1 MLRCS
6 ATPIKTVLKGN
17 AMETSGHGGVEYD
30 KVDKEYF
37 EKRQLKRGAAGPL
50 LLVGLGIA
58 YVISGDYAGW
68 NFGLAQ
74 GGWGGL
80 MIASVMM
87 ALMYTCMCFALA
99 ELATIAPTAGGG
111 YGFARRAFGPW
122 GGFLT
127 GTAILIEYAIA
138 PAAIA
143 VFIGGYIK
151 SLFEIDIAQ
160 WVVSAAFFG
169 IFLGIHIY
177 GAGEALRLIFGITA
191 LAVIALIVWIFAMA
205 PFFDSAKWFDI
216 AVNPEAT
223 GASSFLPF
231 GYLGIWAAIPFA
243 MWFFLAI
250 EGVPLAAEETSDPK
264 RDLPRGLIGGMF
276 VLLAFCALIM
286 ILGPGGVGSEALK
299 ANTNPLVAAL
309 EHPATYGGPTWISKF
324 VNFVGLAGL
333 IASFFSI
340 IYAYSRLVFAMSRA
354 GYLPRGL
361 SLTNA
366 RQSPWVALIVPG
378 IVGFLLS
385 LTGQGDQL
393 ILMAVFGA
401 TISYILMMASHI
413 KLRLAEPDLPRPYST
428 PGGVLTS
435 GIALVLACI
444 ALAAVFVGDTKMMIG
459 EHAVSVAFLSAIAYA
474 ILVAYFAIYS
484 RHHLVAAAPGEE
496 APY

>member
-1 MLRCS
+1 
-6 ATPIKTVLKGN
+6 
-17 AMETSGHGGVEYD
+17 METQGTAGVEYEA
-30 KVDKEYF
+30 VDKAYF
-37 EKRQLKRGAAGPL
+37 ENRQLKRGAAGWV
-50 LLVGLGIA
+50 LLVGLGVA

-68 NFGLAQ
+68 NFGLEQ

-80 MIASVMM
+80 MVAAFLM
-87 ALMYTCMCFALA
+87 ALMYACMCFALA

-143 VFIGGYIK
+143 VFIGGYMR

-160 WVVSAAFFG
+160 WVISAGFFAV
-169 IFLGIHIY
+169 FLGIHIY
-177 GAGEALRLIFGITA
+177 GAGEALRLIFAITA
-191 LAVIALIVWIFAMA
+191 LAVIALIVWCVAMV
-205 PFFDSAKWFDI
+205 PFFDSAKLFDI
-216 AVNPEAT
+216 AVNPEAA
-223 GASSFLPF
+223 GASPFLPF
-231 GYLGIWAAIPFA
+231 GYFGIWAAIPFA

-250 EGVPLAAEETSDPK
+250 EGVPLAAEETQDPK
-264 RDLPRGLIGGMF
+264 RDLPRGLIAGMF
-276 VLLAFCALIM
+276 ILLAFCVLIM
-286 ILGPGGVGSEALK
+286 LLGPGGVGSETLK
-299 ANTNPLVAAL
+299 TNTNPLVAAL
-309 EHPATYGGPTWISKF
+309 EHPSTYGGPTWLSKF

-333 IASFFSI
+333 VASFFSI
-340 IYAYSRLVFAMSRA
+340 IYAYSRLIFAMSRA

-361 SLTNA
+361 SLTNS

-385 LTGQGDQL
+385 LTEQGDQL

-413 KLRLAEPDLPRPYST
+413 KLRLSEPDLPRAYTT
-428 PGGVLTS
+428 PGGIMTS

-444 ALAAVFVGDTKMMIG
+444 ALVAVFLSDKKMPVAGM
-459 EHAVSVAFLSAIAYA
+459 EVSVAALSAIAYV
-474 ILVAYFAIYS
+474 IFVAYFALYS
-484 RHHLVAAAPGEE
+484 RHHLVAHAPGEE
-496 APY
+496 

>member
-1 MLRCS
+1 
-6 ATPIKTVLKGN
+6 
-17 AMETSGHGGVEYD
+17 METTGAGGVGYD
-30 KVDKEYF
+30 NVDKTYF
-37 EKRQLKRGAAGPL
+37 EQRQLKRGAAGWV

-68 NFGLAQ
+68 NFGLEQ

-80 MIASVMM
+80 MIASILM
-87 ALMYTCMCFALA
+87 ALMYTCMCFSLA

-127 GTAILIEYAIA
+127 GVAILIEYAIA

-143 VFIGGYIK
+143 VFIGGYMK
-151 SLFEIDIAQ
+151 SLFEIDIPQ
-160 WVVSAAFFG
+160 WVISASFFAV
-169 IFLGIHIY
+169 FLGIHVY
-177 GAGEALRLIFGITA
+177 GAGEALRLIFAITA
-191 LAVIALIVWIFAMA
+191 LAVVALIVWIFAMA
-205 PFFDSAKWFDI
+205 PFFDSNKLFDI
-216 AVNPEAT
+216 AVTPEAT
-223 GASSFLPF
+223 GASPFLPF
-231 GYLGIWAAIPFA
+231 GYFGIWAAIPFA

-286 ILGPGGVGSEALK
+286 VFGPGGVGSDTLK
-299 ANTNPLVAAL
+299 TNTNPLVAAL
-309 EHPATYGGPTWISKF
+309 EHPSTYGGPTWISKF

-340 IYAYSRLVFAMSRA
+340 IYAYSRLIFAMSRS
-354 GYLPRGL
+354 GYLPRAL

-366 RQSPWVALIVPG
+366 RQSPWLALIVPG
-378 IVGFLLS
+378 FVGFGLS
-385 LTGQGDQL
+385 LTEQGDQL

-413 KLRLAEPDLPRPYST
+413 KLRLAEPDLPRPYRT
-428 PGGVLTS
+428 PGGIMTS

-444 ALAAVFVGDTKMMIG
+444 ALVAVFLSDKKM
-459 EHAVSVAFLSAIAYA
+459 AVAGTEISVAALSAIAYVVFV
-474 ILVAYFAIYS
+474 LYFALYS

-496 APY
+496 GPV

>member
-1 MLRCS
+1 
-6 ATPIKTVLKGN
+6 
-17 AMETSGHGGVEYD
+17 MEPSGQTGVEYD
-30 KVDKEYF
+30 QVGKDYF
-37 EKRQLKRGAAGPL
+37 ENRQLKRGAAGWL

-68 NFGLAQ
+68 NFGLGQ

-80 MIASVMM
+80 MIASLLM
-87 ALMYTCMCFALA
+87 AIMYTFMCFSLA
-99 ELATIAPTAGGG
+99 ELATVAPTAGGG

-122 GGFLT
+122 GGYMT
-127 GTAILIEYAIA
+127 GVAILIEYAIA

-143 VFIGGYIK
+143 VFIGGYMR
-151 SLFEIDIAQ
+151 SLFEVDISQ
-160 WVVSAAFFG
+160 WVISAGFYAV
-169 IFLGIHIY
+169 FLGIHVY
-177 GAGEALRLIFGITA
+177 GAGEALRLIFAITA
-191 LAVIALIVWIFAMA
+191 LAVVALIVWVVAMV
-205 PFFDSAKWFDI
+205 PFFDSAKLFDI
-216 AVNPEAT
+216 AVSPDAV
-223 GASSFLPF
+223 GASPFLPF
-231 GYLGIWAAIPFA
+231 GYFGIWAAIPFA

-250 EGVPLAAEETSDPK
+250 EGVPLAAEETSDPT

-286 ILGPGGVGSEALK
+286 IFGPGGVGSEALK

-309 EHPATYGGPTWISKF
+309 EHPSTYGGPTWISKF

-413 KLRLAEPDLPRPYST
+413 KLRLSEPNLPRAYRT
-428 PGGVLTS
+428 PGGIFTS
-435 GIALVLACI
+435 GTALVLACI
-444 ALAAVFVGDTKMMIG
+444 ALMAVFVGDQKMDVLGTPM
-459 EHAVSVAFLSAIAYA
+459 SVAFLSAIAYVVF
-474 ILVAYFAIYS
+474 LAYFALYS
-484 RHHLVAAAPGEE
+484 RHHLVAGAPGEE
-496 APY
+496 DPV